1 MPRHY
6 VLKALK
12 VKGLVEKDVDF
23 YTAVALT
30 EKKFIKRFI
39 DPCKNS
45 APGLADAY
53 AAACAGQVPPVI
65 QP

>member
-12 VKGLVEKDVDF
+12 AKGLVEKDVDF
-23 YTAVALT
+23 FAAVT
-30 EKKFIKRFI
+30 PKEKVFTKRFL
-39 DPCKNS
+39 DPYKDS
-45 APGLADAY
+45 FPGLADAY
-53 AAACAGQVPPVI
+53 AAACACQVPVI

>member
-12 VKGLVEKDVDF
+12 AKGLVEEHVDF
-23 YTAVALT
+23 YGTISRN
-30 EKKFIKRFI
+30 EKIFSKRFL
-39 DPCKNS
+39 DPYKDS
-45 APGLADAY
+45 FPGLADAY